1 MANRI
6 VGNVIVIDSAMGN
19 NLALTSAN
27 TPIHTSKFMINAISV
42 YQTDTTGS
50 IMLTQ
55 ANTSLDVIFRSDWIG
70 LTSDS
75 MGKVFVNN
83 PSWFSFGQAQP
94 IEGLKAPIVTAG
106 TVMLYF
112 V

>member
-6 VGNVIVIDSAMGN
+6 IGNVLIIDSAMGN
-19 NLALTSAN
+19 SFVLDSAGII
-27 TPIHTSKFMINAISV
+27 TGAYPKVMVNAIAV
-42 YQTDTTGS
+42 YQIDTTGS
-50 IMLTQ
+50 ITLTG
-55 ANTSLDVIFRSDWIG
+55 ADTLNAIFRSNWVG

-75 MGKVFVNN
+75 MGKTFANN

-94 IEGLKAPIVTAG
+94 FDSLKCPVVTAG
-106 TVMLYF
+106 TAFLYF

>member
-6 VGNVIVIDSAMGN
+6 IGNVIIIDSAMGN

-27 TPIHTSKFMINAISV
+27 LSIQINKLMVNAIAV
-42 YQTDTTGS
+42 YQMNTTGS
-50 IMLTQ
+50 IMLTG
-55 ANTSLDVIFRSDWIG
+55 ADTSTALFRSDWLA

-75 MGKVFVNN
+75 MGLSYINN

-94 IEGLKAPIVTAG
+94 FENIKAPIVTAG
-106 TVMLYF
+106 TVFLYF

>member
-6 VGNVIVIDSAMGN
+6 NGNVIVIDSAMGN
-19 NLALTSAN
+19 RLALTSAN
-27 TPIHTSKFMINAISV
+27 LSIQMSKVMVNAIAV

-50 IMLTQ
+50 VAITG
-55 ANTSLDVIFRSDWIG
+55 ANTLNGILFRSDWLG
-70 LTSDS
+70 LTADS

-94 IEGLKAPIVTAG
+94 FEDIKCPVVTAG
-106 TVMLYF
+106 TVFLYF

>member
-6 VGNVIVIDSAMGN
+6 VGNVIIIDSAMGN
-19 NLALTSAN
+19 VLALTSAN
-27 TPIHTSKFMINAISV
+27 RSIQISKLMVNAIAV

-50 IMLTQ
+50 ISLTG
-55 ANTSLDVIFRSDWIG
+55 ADTTNSVFRSDWLG
-70 LTSDS
+70 LTADS

-94 IEGLKAPIVTAG
+94 FENFKAPIVTAG
-106 TVMLYF
+106 TVFLYF

>member
-6 VGNVIVIDSAMGN
+6 LGNVIIIDSAMGN
-19 NLALTSAN
+19 RLALTSAN
-27 TPIHTSKFMINAISV
+27 MSIQLNKIMVNAIAV
-42 YQTDTTGS
+42 YQMDTTGS
-50 IMLTQ
+50 IAITGNDTL
-55 ANTSLDVIFRSDWIG
+55 NGILFRSDWLG

-83 PSWFSFGQAQP
+83 PSWFSFGQPQLFEN
-94 IEGLKAPIVTAG
+94 IKAPTVTAG
-106 TVMLYF
+106 TAFLYF

>member
-6 VGNVIVIDSAMGN
+6 AGNVIIIDSAMGN
-19 NLALTSAN
+19 SLALRSGTDDPQ
-27 TPIHTSKFMINAISV
+27 TRTVMVNAFAV
-42 YQTDTTGS
+42 WQTGTTGA
-50 IMLTQ
+50 ILLTGASTTQ
-55 ANTSLDVIFRSDWIG
+55 DIIFKSDWVS

-75 MGKVFVNN
+75 MGKVFANN

-94 IEGLKAPIVTAG
+94 IENIKAPLVTAG
-106 TVMLYF
+106 TVFLYF